1 MRAMRVRVL
10 RVFSGVALGLIVL
23 GSASKMRA
31 DTVFSNFG
39 PSETYVGNA
48 WWDVGAVPGT
58 TNVQVAA
65 FSFVP
70 TETATLTGA
79 DLALAGLSGPTTPL
93 NVFIESNSGGM
104 PGTILDTLSQSGS
117 YPVYPGTAV
126 VNFTCGGGCT
136 TLNAGTTYWIVGQQ
150 SDPANLAYWLY
161 SFGDA
166 GTWYYDYADSETGPW
181 TAATTG
187 DQFSAFDVTG
197 TAGTTTTTGS
207 TPPVPEPASLALL
220 GSGMVLVGFLE
231 ARRRAWLAKHG
242 ER

>member
-1 MRAMRVRVL
+1 MRVRILGAVP
-10 RVFSGVALGLIVL
+10 ALALML
-23 GSASKMRA
+23 MLMFLAPASEMRA

-39 PSETYVGNA
+39 PGQTYVGNS
-48 WWDVGAVPGT
+48 WWDVGTVTGT
-58 TNVQVAA
+58 TNVEVNA

-126 VNFTCGGGCT
+126 VNFACSGSCT
-136 TLNAGTTYWIVGQQ
+136 TLDAGTTYWIVGQQ
-150 SDPANLAYWLY
+150 SDPSNLAYWLY
-161 SFGDA
+161 SFGDT
-166 GTWYYDYADSETGPW
+166 GTWYYNYADSETGPW
-181 TAATTG
+181 TVAATG

-197 TAGTTTTTGS
+197 NAS
-207 TPPVPEPASLALL
+207 NVPPVPEPASLALL
-220 GSGMVLVGFLE
+220 GSGLVGVGLLE
-231 ARRRAWLAKHG
+231 ARRRAWLAKHR